1 MIADEIS
8 SGCIDTPM
16 TTAMRAQGADDP
28 VPVQALPRLGK
39 SQEIADVVSFLLSDE
54 AGFVT
59 GSAWGVDG
67 GANA

>member
-1 MIADEIS
+1 
-8 SGCIDTPM
+8 M
-16 TTAMRAQGADDP
+16 TTAMRAAGADDP

-59 GSAWGVDG
+59 GCAWAVDG